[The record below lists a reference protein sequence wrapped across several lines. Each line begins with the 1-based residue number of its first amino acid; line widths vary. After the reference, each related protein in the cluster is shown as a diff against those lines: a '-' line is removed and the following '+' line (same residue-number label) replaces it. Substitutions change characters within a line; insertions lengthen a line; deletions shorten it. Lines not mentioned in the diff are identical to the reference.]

1 MTEETT
7 KVVSSAKIIDFK
19 GASLAWRVAELAERM
34 IDQRDVRA
42 LTELLPPQLIAE
54 LLLTYAGDVPEVYD
68 EIDRALHA
76 RLEEV

>member
-1 MTEETT
+1 MPA
-7 KVVSSAKIIDFK
+7 KVI
-19 GASLAWRVAELAERM
+19 SLSEALMSWRIAEQAERM

-54 LLLTYAGDVPEVYD
+54 LLLTYAGNVPAVYD

-76 RLEEV
+76 RLEEFDA